1 LLRQA
6 DAQHAVQEAGIA
18 MNATVNAPHPG
29 SEADGSSQELRAEAL
44 FASTL
49 QCSESPS
56 PDQVRRAV
64 CATLQ
69 RLGVH
74 GCAAHLAGEFGEHP
88 DIAVARM
95 MWALATTQTAYEAP
109 SA

>member
-1 LLRQA
+1 
-6 DAQHAVQEAGIA
+6 
-18 MNATVNAPHPG
+18 MTATVDAWLPG
-29 SEADGSSQELRAEAL
+29 YEITGPVDVVRAEAL
-44 FASTL
+44 FASAL

-64 CATLQ
+64 CTTLR
-69 RLGVH
+69 RLGAQ

-95 MWALATTQTAYEAP
+95 AWALATAGTAYEAP
-109 SA
+109 

>member
-1 LLRQA
+1 MLALTARTG
-6 DAQHAVQEAGIA
+6 HL
-18 MNATVNAPHPG
+18 G
-29 SEADGSSQELRAEAL
+29 SEMGRTAQVLRAEAL

-64 CATLQ
+64 TTTLR
-69 RLGVH
+69 RLGVG

-88 DIAVARM
+88 DIAAPRM
-95 MWALATTQTAYEAP
+95 TWALAMIGSAYQGPPPTPAAALRP
-109 SA
+109 LPAAS